1 MRHQVFGKKLSRTE
15 AERTILIK
23 SLANHLILEER
34 ILTTRAKAQVL
45 KPFVERLITRAKDAS
60 LSDKRLL
67 YARLGSKKSV
77 KKLVNDLAPRFKDR
91 HGGTTRVVLK
101 GPRRGDAA
109 PMVYIE
115 WVVQAQNLKVS
126 KPEEKTMVKITDTKT
141 GEVTEEVIT
150 GKPKAEKKQRLT
162 IKQ

>member
-15 AERTILIK
+15 ADRAILIK

-45 KPFVERLITRAKDAS
+45 KPFVERLMTRAKDAS

-67 YARLGSKKSV
+67 YARLGNKKSV
-77 KKLVNDLAPRFKDR
+77 KKLVTDLAPRFADR
-91 HGGTTRVVLK
+91 HGGTTRVILK

-115 WVVQAQNLKVS
+115 WVVRKEYKKADKTES
-126 KPEEKTMVKITDTKT
+126 KTTVKITDTKT
-141 GEVTEEVIT
+141 GETTQEIIS
-150 GKPKAEKKQRLT
+150 GKSDKPKKEKVV

>member
-15 AERTILIK
+15 AERAMLIK
-23 SLANHLILEER
+23 SLANHLILQER

-45 KPFVERLITRAKDAS
+45 KPFVERLVTRAKDAN

-91 HGGTTRVVLK
+91 NGGTTRVVLK

-115 WVVQAQNLKVS
+115 WVVQKEIKKVA
-126 KPEEKTMVKITDTKT
+126 KPESKTTVKITDTKT
-141 GEVTEEVIT
+141 GETTEEVIT
-150 GKPKAEKKQRLT
+150 GSEKTKKEKVV

>member
-15 AERTILIK
+15 ADRTILFK

-45 KPFVERLITRAKDAS
+45 KPYVERLVTRAKDAN

-91 HGGTTRVVLK
+91 NGGTVRVILK

-115 WVVQAQNLKVS
+115 WVVRSEIKKAQKAEAKTTVKV
-126 KPEEKTMVKITDTKT
+126 TDTKT
-141 GEVTEEVIT
+141 GETTEEVIT
-150 GKPKAEKKQRLT
+150 GREKKAQKT
-162 IKQ
+162 VAIK